1 MVRIHL
7 PVKST
12 VPFDTMPR
20 ALTFSRNVFLPL
32 TTVCRNRYHYCGY
45 KTPVI
50 EGCLMSPDQV
60 REILRAGKATGCTEA
75 LFTFGERPGLVEG
88 FSDHLARIG
97 YSDILTYTYD
107 LCREA
112 IGLGLLPHLNAGVL
126 TYDEMKWLA
135 EVNASMGLM
144 LETTALVR
152 AHEGSPGKDPGV
164 RVAMIEDAGR
174 LQIPFTTGILL
185 GIGETMEDRVASL
198 HTIRDLHARFGHI
211 QEVIIQN
218 FCPKSGT
225 LMGDIPGV
233 SIEEISRTVRFAREI
248 LPSEVAVQVPPNL
261 LDAAR
266 VIACGADDLGGI
278 SPVTDDYINPE
289 HPWPSFDQIR
299 AIRGDATL
307 VERLCIY
314 PRFIAMRWYHPAL
327 EPLITR
333 LDQDLMVRNRMPVSG
348 PARYCGK
355 AKSLFPSER
364 HGELLVLFRD
374 EITAFDGGKSDTLQ
388 GKGSWNAKVSAF
400 FFRLLEERGIR
411 THFIGMEDDVTMR
424 VRELAM
430 IPLEVIVRNIAAGS
444 MVRNYPIAEGTPLDH
459 PVIVIDYKD
468 DSRHDPMINDELIIA
483 LRILNP
489 AELATVKSYALAV
502 NEVLR
507 DYLLSRGIDLVDFK
521 LEFGRA
527 DGQVLVGDEISMDSM
542 RLWDR
547 TTRESLDKDVYRF
560 SKGDVMEV
568 YASVA
573 ARILGCGGA
582 HEI

>member
-1 MVRIHL
+1 
-7 PVKST
+7 
-12 VPFDTMPR
+12 
-20 ALTFSRNVFLPL
+20 
-32 TTVCRNRYHYCGY
+32 
-45 KTPVI
+45 
-50 EGCLMSPDQV
+50 
-60 REILRAGKATGCTEA
+60 
-75 LFTFGERPGLVEG
+75 
-88 FSDHLARIG
+88 
-97 YSDILTYTYD
+97 
-107 LCREA
+107 
-112 IGLGLLPHLNAGVL
+112 
-126 TYDEMKWLA
+126 
-135 EVNASMGLM
+135 
-144 LETTALVR
+144 
-152 AHEGSPGKDPGV
+152 
-164 RVAMIEDAGR
+164 
-174 LQIPFTTGILL
+174 
-185 GIGETMEDRVASL
+185 
-198 HTIRDLHARFGHI
+198 
-211 QEVIIQN
+211 
-218 FCPKSGT
+218 
-225 LMGDIPGV
+225 
-233 SIEEISRTVRFAREI
+233 
-248 LPSEVAVQVPPNL
+248 
-261 LDAAR
+261 
-266 VIACGADDLGGI
+266 
-278 SPVTDDYINPE
+278 
-289 HPWPSFDQIR
+289 
-299 AIRGDATL
+299 
-307 VERLCIY
+307 
-314 PRFIAMRWYHPAL
+314 
-327 EPLITR
+327 
-333 LDQDLMVRNRMPVSG
+333 MPVSG

-374 EITAFDGGKSDTLQ
+374 EITAFDGGKSDTLK

-444 MVRNYPIAEGTPLDH
+444 MVRNYPIAEGTPLDP